1 MLRVPS
7 EIAADQFESL
17 KIQSP
22 GLSQGLTFV
31 AYRSDVYPS
40 RNEVF
45 FEENAVI
52 YVLEKRGRF
61 LCEAGLLPY
70 VRINRRIL

>member
-17 KIQSP
+17 KIQE
-22 GLSQGLTFV
+22 LTFV

-40 RNEVF
+40 KNEVF

-52 YVLEKRGRF
+52 ESSVKNN
-61 LCEAGLLPY
+61 LLFVKLKNKKVNY
-70 VRINRRIL
+70 Y